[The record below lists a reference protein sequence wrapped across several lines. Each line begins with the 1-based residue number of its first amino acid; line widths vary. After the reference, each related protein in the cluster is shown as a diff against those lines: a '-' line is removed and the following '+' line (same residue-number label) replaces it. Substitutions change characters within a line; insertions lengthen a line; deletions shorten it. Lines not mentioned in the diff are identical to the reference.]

1 MSEASTVAVATGDV
15 SGDVRVAALSCDALG
30 TGYDAADP
38 LNVERRA
45 RSEETMA
52 NADLLLD
59 QGTAQAPR
67 AHQGAVTAVYLVRDP
82 LDARVV
88 ISCGVDAKVR
98 VWAFGQ
104 AEDTFSL
111 TLARQLST
119 GEHTPTSICPLKRTE
134 MLLAVGHA
142 EGLVSVWA
150 VDEDEPSLRSLC
162 DDGGRRVVRLEA
174 RESNVVATDDQGSI
188 MSFGLGEGRLARAH
202 GVDERRGALFSTPR
216 AGGGRRP
223 DGRRRR
229 RRPPPALRAAAR
241 AAARGR
247 GRLRAAL
254 AADDA
259 AAEPLTIVSIAVAAP
274 LRVAAAVAAAAGAL
288 RGRGAGVASR
298 PRLAVCPPAAR
309 GGDAAAPPVGVAA
322 DLAVAAPRAAARGA
336 AATRRGRRRRGRRRA
351 GGGGGAAVREPAAV
365 LVRARGRC
373 RPRPRAARPGADAG
387 RGACAAQKPRAPL
400 RPRRPA
406 TRRGPNAP
414 RPSRMHRRRA
424 ATARSTIC
432 ASRRPSRGRG
442 ALATKQKEA
451 EAAVK
456 ARARDYV
463 DAQSRRQR
471 AYEAPENLVPVG
483 LDAQPRRRVV
493 PKQVDGKW
501 LARLDALR
509 PREADFPLP
518 DDGADALAARVP
530 APAAPRVRAQLAR
543 LDDALG
549 DAAWP
554 RSGFRVLRRVP
565 LFPR

>member
-1 MSEASTVAVATGDV
+1 MLSDCYSDLVPETGERLCCYDDVEDAAPRLPLATASFDEAADRLVVGDAAGVVWEINGGAKSALETHHQLADAPLTRLEAVFRLPGSVNEPARPGATGGRPWAVARCVRGTRNGDVLLVGAARRDVCVASLKGVASLSNKNTFLGGASVRVVCRHERRITCVSEASTVAVATGDV

-188 MSFGLGEGRLARAH
+188 MSFGLEKGGSLVPMGSMKGEAPYLAL
-202 GVDERRGALFSTPR
+202 RGLAE
-216 AGGGRRP
+216 AGGP
-223 DGRRRR
+223 
-229 RRPPPALRAAAR
+229 
-241 AAARGR
+241 
-247 GRLRAAL
+247 
-254 AADDA
+254 
-259 AAEPLTIVSIAVAAP
+259 TAVAAD
-274 LRVAAAVAAAAGAL
+274 GAL
-288 RGRGAGVASR
+288 LQ
-298 PRLAVCPPAAR
+298 PF
-309 GGDAAAPPVGVAA
+309 AP
-322 DLAVAAPRAAARGA
+322 
-336 AATRRGRRRRGRRRA
+336 
-351 GGGGGAAVREPAAV
+351 
-365 LVRARGRC
+365 
-373 RPRPRAARPGADAG
+373 
-387 RGACAAQKPRAPL
+387 PRAPPPEAEDVFERL
-400 RPRRPA
+400 SRPTTCLLYTSPS
-406 TRRGPNAP
+406 P
-414 RPSRMHRRRA
+414 RDRQKSRM
-424 ATARSTIC
+424 
-432 ASRRPSRGRG
+432 PSS
-442 ALATKQKEA
+442 A
-451 EAAVK
+451 
-456 ARARDYV
+456 
-463 DAQSRRQR
+463 
-471 AYEAPENLVPVG
+471 
-483 LDAQPRRRVV
+483 
-493 PKQVDGKW
+493 
-501 LARLDALR
+501 
-509 PREADFPLP
+509 
-518 DDGADALAARVP
+518 
-530 APAAPRVRAQLAR
+530 
-543 LDDALG
+543 
-549 DAAWP
+549 
-554 RSGFRVLRRVP
+554 
-565 LFPR
+565 

>member
-188 MSFGLGEGRLARAH
+188 MSFGLEKGGSLVPMGSMKGEAPYLALRGLAEA
-202 GVDERRGALFSTPR
+202 GGPTAVAADGALLQPFAPPRAPPPEAEDVFERLSRPTTPR
-216 AGGGRRP
+216 RSRSPSSTSRSPRRYASP
-223 DGRRRR
+223 PRSP
-229 RRPPPALRAAAR
+229 PPPALFEAEAPASPRGLASPSAR
-241 AAARGR
+241 R
-247 GRLRAAL
+247 
-254 AADDA
+254 
-259 AAEPLTIVSIAVAAP
+259 
-274 LRVAAAVAAAAGAL
+274 
-288 RGRGAGVASR
+288 
-298 PRLAVCPPAAR
+298 PPAAATPPR
-309 GGDAAAPPVGVAA
+309 RPAASPRTSLSPRRAPPR
-322 DLAVAAPRAAARGA
+322 P
-336 AATRRGRRRRGRRRA
+336 RRRGDGGAA
-351 GGGGGAAVREPAAV
+351 GGGLAAGGRPAAAAAVREPAAV
-365 LVRARGRC
+365 LVRAPVAVAGG
-373 RPRPRAARPGADAG
+373 RAARPGADAG
-387 RGACAAQKPRAPL
+387 RGACAAQKPRALSAPAARQPAAVRMRL
-400 RPRRPA
+400 GLRACTAAGRRPHARRFARRGGRRAGAGPRHEAKGGRGRGQSPGPRLRRCPVPAPAGLRGAREPGARRPRRP
-406 TRRGPNAP
+406 T
-414 RPSRMHRRRA
+414 S
-424 ATARSTIC
+424 
-432 ASRRPSRGRG
+432 
-442 ALATKQKEA
+442 
-451 EAAVK
+451 
-456 ARARDYV
+456 
-463 DAQSRRQR
+463 
-471 AYEAPENLVPVG
+471 
-483 LDAQPRRRVV
+483 
-493 PKQVDGKW
+493 
-501 LARLDALR
+501 
-509 PREADFPLP
+509 
-518 DDGADALAARVP
+518 
-530 APAAPRVRAQLAR
+530 
-543 LDDALG
+543 
-549 DAAWP
+549 
-554 RSGFRVLRRVP
+554 
-565 LFPR
+565 

>member
-1 MSEASTVAVATGDV
+1 METSCWSARRGATSASVAEGRRPAEQQEPARIESSVGTKDASRPCPKASTVAVATGDV
-15 SGDVRVAALSCDALG
+15 SGLVAGAVGASSVLG
-30 TGYDAADP
+30 MAPRTRAWTG
-38 LNVERRA
+38 A
-45 RSEETMA
+45 RGA
-52 NADLLLD
+52 GDHDADLLLD

-188 MSFGLGEGRLARAH
+188 MSFGLEKGGSLVPMGSMKGEAPYLALRGLAEA
-202 GVDERRGALFSTPR
+202 GGPTAVAADGALLQPF
-216 AGGGRRP
+216 A
-223 DGRRRR
+223 
-229 RRPPPALRAAAR
+229 PPR

-259 AAEPLTIVSIAVAAP
+259 AAEPLAIVYIAVAAP

-309 GGDAAAPPVGVAA
+309 GGDAAAAPGGVAA
-322 DLAVAAPRAAARGA
+322 DLAVARPRAAAPGAARGGGA
-336 AATRRGRRRRGRRRA
+336 AAAARGRRRA
-351 GGGGGAAVREPAAV
+351 RGGRGGPRAAAV
-365 LVRARGRC
+365 LVRAPVAVAGGRARGRAPTPAAAPV
-373 RPRPRAARPGADAG
+373 RRRSRAPSAPAARQPAAVRMRLGLRACTAAGRRPHARRSARRGG
-387 RGACAAQKPRAPL
+387 RGAGAGPRHEAKGGRGRGQGPGPRLRRRPVPAPAGL
-400 RPRRPA
+400 RGPREPGARRPRRP
-406 TRRGPNAP
+406 T
-414 RPSRMHRRRA
+414 S
-424 ATARSTIC
+424 
-432 ASRRPSRGRG
+432 
-442 ALATKQKEA
+442 
-451 EAAVK
+451 
-456 ARARDYV
+456 
-463 DAQSRRQR
+463 
-471 AYEAPENLVPVG
+471 
-483 LDAQPRRRVV
+483 
-493 PKQVDGKW
+493 
-501 LARLDALR
+501 
-509 PREADFPLP
+509 
-518 DDGADALAARVP
+518 
-530 APAAPRVRAQLAR
+530 
-543 LDDALG
+543 
-549 DAAWP
+549 
-554 RSGFRVLRRVP
+554 
-565 LFPR
+565 